1 MSFWNAIKPAQKAP
15 FATNVTLSKDQQVLE
30 LGWSDGVTT
39 KVTARTL
46 RQYCPCAECVEEWS
60 GARTFDVETIPQGMK
75 AVEVTAMGNY
85 ALAFTFGDLHRTGIF
100 QWTYLRELS
109 EKYPA
114 S

>member
-1 MSFWNAIKPAQKAP
+1 MSFWNTLKPAQKSP
-15 FATNVTLSKDQQVLE
+15 VATQVSLSADQKVLE

-60 GARTFDVETIPQGMK
+60 GVRTYDVETIPQEMK
-75 AVEVTAMGNY
+75 AVEVHPVGNY

-100 QWTYLRELS
+100 QWTYLRELAQAH
-109 EKYPA
+109 PA
-114 S
+114 P